1 MKMQISSSQETSTQT
16 KGKWEDRQ
24 YLTREQVAEL
34 LQISSRTVSELTAR
48 GVIIAVKL
56 SGGRNAP
63 VRYRRETLEETTKKL
78 ERR

>member
-1 MKMQISSSQETSTQT
+1 MKMQISGNPQTSTET

-34 LQISSRTVSELTAR
+34 LQISTRTVSELTAR

-56 SGGRNAP
+56 GGGRNAP